1 MGLGLEQLESVT
13 ADIQEQEMEW
23 VEVAP
28 GSYFKTLTVHVPTN
42 TVAFAFKMD
51 KGAPDFPPHFHI
63 CRAMAFTVEGQ
74 FGYREGDNMVDQG
87 MFSYEAAGSFHTPY
101 SNTGCQSRGI
111 FESDC
116 NILLENHEH
125 PDPASEVTSQL
136 TVQDFVNMAS
146 PLTHIV
152 HADGTVTGDSFKY
165 EFTSGPATKQ
175 AFDRA
180 FSRV

>member
-1 MGLGLEQLESVT
+1 MPLGLASLESVT

-28 GSYFKTLTVHVPTN
+28 GSYFKALAVHEPTN

-51 KGAPDFPPHFHI
+51 SGAPDFPPHFHI
-63 CRAMAFTVEGQ
+63 CRAMAFTVEGS
-74 FGYREGDNMVDQG
+74 FGYREGTNMVDQG

-101 SNTGCQSRGI
+101 SVTGFQSRGI
-111 FESDC
+111 FESDSSV
-116 NILLENHEH
+116 LLENHEA
-125 PDPASEVTSQL
+125 PDPRSDITSTL
-136 TVQDFVNMAS
+136 TVQDFIGFAS

-165 EFTSGPATKQ
+165 DFAGSA
-175 AFDRA
+175 AAAA
-180 FSRV
+180 FSERTDV